1 MTYYLKG
8 SRSKE
13 RMHDRYPVMKEKV
26 KLEIEASS
34 CDVIVLDRKG
44 MMQGKRR
51 QLRFTKKKM
60 FCQRSGKGVIS
71 SCGILQN
78 IFCTSDHTR
87 GSAFTA
93 SRELLRPIRNCTG
106 NELNSERK
114 FNN

>member
-51 QLRFTKKKM
+51 QLRFTKKKKM
-60 FCQRSGKGVIS
+60 FCTK
-71 SCGILQN
+71 
-78 IFCTSDHTR
+78 
-87 GSAFTA
+87 
-93 SRELLRPIRNCTG
+93 
-106 NELNSERK
+106 ERK
-114 FNN
+114 GRYFIMWNIAKHLLYVRSYERQ

>member
-13 RMHDRYPVMKEKV
+13 RMHDRYPVVKEKV

-51 QLRFTKKKM
+51 QLRFTKKR
-60 FCQRSGKGVIS
+60 CSIKGAERALFHHMEY
-71 SCGILQN
+71 CK
-78 IFCTSDHTR
+78 TS
-87 GSAFTA
+87 FV
-93 SRELLRPIRNCTG
+93 RPIIREAEPLRRRESYCA
-106 NELNSERK
+106 LSEIAPATS
-114 FNN
+114 